1 MAITKEP
8 FGKGKTEDVNLV
20 SAITKCYLTSEHP
33 AFSWDQGCTLFEK
46 KAIKRAYFHYKRK
59 DPFRQTSAVLKTD
72 ATVQNSAEEKN
83 KTKCNWM

>member
-46 KAIKRAYFHYKRK
+46 K
-59 DPFRQTSAVLKTD
+59 S
-72 ATVQNSAEEKN
+72 N
-83 KTKCNWM
+83 

>member
-33 AFSWDQGCTLFEK
+33 AFSWDQGGTLFEK
-46 KAIKRAYFHYKRK
+46 KKQLSAPIFITKGKIHFVKL
-59 DPFRQTSAVLKTD
+59 RQF
-72 ATVQNSAEEKN
+72 
-83 KTKCNWM
+83 